1 MPLQGT
7 AADILKRAMIDVHA
21 ALPRIAGGRTRMILT
36 VHDELLFESP
46 RESADEAAA
55 AVRELM
61 EQAVSLVVPLTV
73 DVGLGEDWRAA
84 KA

>member
-1 MPLQGT
+1 
-7 AADILKRAMIDVHA
+7 
-21 ALPRIAGGRTRMILT
+21 
-36 VHDELLFESP
+36 
-46 RESADEAAA
+46 
-55 AVRELM
+55 VRELM

>member
-1 MPLQGT
+1 
-7 AADILKRAMIDVHA
+7 
-21 ALPRIAGGRTRMILT
+21 MILT